1 MIPDLHRMNGGAAQ
15 LGARPGL
22 PGLFGTWNEGPS
34 RPAPAPLASRERRA
48 EIAGAIASAFDL
60 PPGLTTKGTDAAAPP
75 GAARVDEPATNSWSE
90 VVGVTMMLHPQL
102 PPEVEAFYEGAAGEH
117 LAHQAGCRRKPPC
130 HRPGTRP
137 RPAHEMGA
145 GLGRDRIAPARHG
158 PVPPGGDPGHTGRR
172 LGSARRTE
180 AVTAPTAGPRNRG
193 PAPAQLRTPQVRTT
207 HDRTHLPRLRQP
219 PQARPTPVLGLLG
232 RPPRRRPARTGHP

>member
-117 LAHQAGCRRKPPC
+117 LAHQAGAE
-130 HRPGTRP
+130 GS
-137 RPAHEMGA
+137 
-145 GLGRDRIAPARHG
+145 
-158 PVPPGGDPGHTGRR
+158 R
-172 LGSARRTE
+172 L
-180 AVTAPTAGPRNRG
+180 VTAPERVHDQLMKWVLAWDATGSPRHVMVPCPQG
-193 PAPAQLRTPQVRTT
+193 ETPDTRVVVWEA
-207 HDRTHLPRLRQP
+207 LAEPRQ
-219 PQARPTPVLGLLG
+219 
-232 RPPRRRPARTGHP
+232 